1 MRHNK
6 NFNHLGRQAGHRKA
20 MLSNMASSLIL
31 HKRIETTLAK
41 AKAVRMFVEPL
52 VTKSKEDTTHSR
64 RVVFSYLKQKEAVT
78 ELFRTIAPKI
88 AERPG
93 GYTRILKTGFRLGD
107 AAEMCIIEFVDFNEA
122 YTLGITPAA
131 AEAKP
136 KTRRSRKPAAKKT
149 TDAVEEATVVEGEP
163 KKAPAKKAAAPKA
176 PKATAA
182 KTAAPKAAKKTNVG
196 KKMEFPPLRSRGGE
210 RVKTG
215 RIKSRALFHKV
226 APKPATR
233 PKISGGRADNASFRR
248 FLFSEETAH
257 ADFMVV
263 AVRPGIGFG
272 AGGDCRKEKIREKS
286 PILDSVQNRA
296 RSLYR
301 QTTRNK
307 VKPEN

>member
-182 KTAAPKAAKKTNVG
+182 KTAAPKAAKKTNGG
-196 KKMEFPPLRSRGGE
+196 KKM
-210 RVKTG
+210 
-215 RIKSRALFHKV
+215 
-226 APKPATR
+226 
-233 PKISGGRADNASFRR
+233 
-248 FLFSEETAH
+248 
-257 ADFMVV
+257 
-263 AVRPGIGFG
+263 
-272 AGGDCRKEKIREKS
+272 
-286 PILDSVQNRA
+286 
-296 RSLYR
+296 
-301 QTTRNK
+301 
-307 VKPEN
+307 